1 MNDLRSS
8 NIYYTYYYMDR
19 SSVERFVNS
28 GEQVMISH
36 IYPKPSCNNP
46 FHLTQ

>member
-1 MNDLRSS
+1 MNVLRHL
-8 NIYYTYYYMDR
+8 IFIIHTITLDR
-19 SSVERFVNS
+19 SSVERFGNS

-46 FHLTQ
+46 FYLTQ